1 MTPFTET
8 LNHLARLPGVILAM
22 AVGASDGLIIEPGDA
37 GASAAQQSARRRT
50 AALAAY
56 LYSKA
61 GRASAAAG
69 MGDPVFMRLEA
80 ERGQICVVGGREI
93 VLVALL
99 EPEANLGRIRLDMLT
114 ATRSIE

>member
-80 ERGQICVVGGREI
+80 DRGQICVVGGREI